1 MEQCTSSSRKGETS
15 VGRQKTSETRFDAI
29 EDAIDAIRRGELIVM
44 VDDED
49 RENEGDLICAA
60 EKVTP
65 EIINFMAKHARGL
78 ICMPTDAKRVQQLN
92 LPLMVTENTSGQG
105 TNFTV
110 TIEAATG
117 VTTGIS
123 AHDRA
128 HTIQVA
134 MAPDARPS
142 DLWRPGHIFPLL
154 AQEGGVLRRAGHT
167 EAAVD
172 LARLAGLRPGGVV
185 CEIMNE
191 DGSMARYPELREF
204 ADTHKLPLVTIADF
218 IEYRKR
224 TETLVEKKAEAL
236 LPTEH
241 GEFRVIGFQST
252 LDDSDYVALVK
263 GTWEPDEP
271 VLVRVHS
278 ECLTGDVFGS
288 FRCDCGPQLE
298 EAMRMVEQ
306 EGKGV
311 ILYLPQ
317 EGRGIGLINKLL
329 AYHLQ
334 DEGAD
339 TVEANSRLGFKDDLR
354 DYGMGA
360 QMLYLL
366 GVRRMRLMTNNP
378 RKIVGVQGHG
388 LEVVER
394 VSLQIEANPR
404 NESYLQVKKSKLGH
418 LLNI

>member
-15 VGRQKTSETRFDAI
+15 VGRQKASETRFDAI

-418 LLNI
+418 LLNV

>member
-1 MEQCTSSSRKGETS
+1 M
-15 VGRQKTSETRFDAI
+15 KTPEPRFDAI
-29 EDAIDAIRRGELIVM
+29 EDAIDVIRRGELIVM

-65 EIINFMAKHARGL
+65 EIINFMAKQACGL
-78 ICMPTDAKRVQQLN
+78 ICMPIDAERVQQLH
-92 LPLMVTENTSGQG
+92 LPLMVSENTSGHG

-128 HTIQVA
+128 RTIQVA

-142 DLWRPGHIFPLL
+142 DLRRPGHIFPLL

-191 DGSMARYPELREF
+191 DGSMARYPELRKF

-218 IEYRKR
+218 IEYRKK
-224 TETLVEKKAEAL
+224 TETLVEQRAEAS

-252 LDDSDYVALVK
+252 LDDSDYVALIK

-298 EAMRMVEQ
+298 AAMRMVEQ

-339 TVEANSRLGFKDDLR
+339 TVEANSQLGFKDDLR

-366 GVRRMRLMTNNP
+366 GVRRMRLLTNNP

-394 VSLQIEANPR
+394 VALQVEANPK

-418 LLNI
+418 LLNV

>member
-1 MEQCTSSSRKGETS
+1 MKAL
-15 VGRQKTSETRFDAI
+15 KPRFDTIA
-29 EDAIDAIRRGELIVM
+29 DAIDTIRRGELIVM

-78 ICMPTDAKRVQQLN
+78 ICMPIDAERVQQLH
-92 LPLMVTENTSGQG
+92 LPLMVSENTSGHG

-123 AHDRA
+123 AQDRA
-128 HTIQVA
+128 RTIQAA

-142 DLWRPGHIFPLL
+142 DLRRPGHIFPLL
-154 AQEGGVLRRAGHT
+154 AQIGGVLRRAGHT

-191 DGSMARYPELREF
+191 DGTMARYPELREF

-218 IEYRKR
+218 IEYSKR
-224 TETLVEKKAEAL
+224 TETLVEKRAEAA

-288 FRCDCGPQLE
+288 YRCDCGPQLE
-298 EAMRMVEQ
+298 AAMRMIEQ

-317 EGRGIGLINKLL
+317 EGRGIGLINKLR

-366 GVRRMRLMTNNP
+366 GIRRMRLLTNNP
-378 RKIVGVQGHG
+378 RKRVGLDGYGLTVIEQVAIAADPNPHNIRYLRTKRDRMGHATL
-388 LEVVER
+388 LEEGDHPD
-394 VSLQIEANPR
+394 A
-404 NESYLQVKKSKLGH
+404 KSA
-418 LLNI
+418 

>member
-1 MEQCTSSSRKGETS
+1 M
-15 VGRQKTSETRFDAI
+15 KTPEPRFDAI

-65 EIINFMAKHARGL
+65 EIINFMAKQACGL
-78 ICMPTDAKRVQQLN
+78 ICMPIDAERVQQLH
-92 LPLMVTENTSGQG
+92 LPLMVSENTSGHG

-110 TIEAATG
+110 TVEAATG

-128 HTIQVA
+128 RTIQMA

-142 DLWRPGHIFPLL
+142 DLRRPGHIFPLL

-191 DGSMARYPELREF
+191 DGSMARYPELRKF

-218 IEYRKR
+218 IEYRKK
-224 TETLVEKKAEAL
+224 TETLVEQKAEAS

-252 LDDSDYVALVK
+252 LDDSDYVALIK

-298 EAMRMVEQ
+298 AAMRMVEQ

-339 TVEANSRLGFKDDLR
+339 TVEANSQLGFKDDLR

-366 GVRRMRLMTNNP
+366 GVRRMRLLTNNP

-394 VSLQIEANPR
+394 VALQVEANPK

-418 LLNI
+418 LLNV